1 VIQLA
6 RYLIRRFLVAIPTI
20 LITISLIF
28 FILRVLPGD
37 AALVVLGD
45 NASEVALENLRSQ
58 MGLNVSIWEQYI
70 VFLGNIFQGDLGV
83 SIASGIPVSELIAA
97 NFGHTMVLT
106 FASILVG
113 SIIGIPLGVF
123 SALKPNSWVDNIV
136 RAISMTWISIPP
148 FLLGI
153 ILILVFSLNIA
164 IFPSMGVG
172 EGLFGGLYHL
182 ALPSFTLGLILSGVM
197 MRFARASMLEE
208 LNHDYI
214 RTAKAKGV
222 PTYIVIFKHALRNSL
237 IPVIT
242 VIGLDI
248 TALISGAVITESIFS
263 RPGLGSLAIDAIVT
277 RDFAVLQGC
286 LILVAFLV
294 VVVNLLVDISY
305 SIANPKIR
313 PS

>member
-20 LITISLIF
+20 FITISLIF

-45 NASEVALENLRSQ
+45 NASDEALENLRNQ
-58 MGLNVSIWEQYI
+58 MGLNVPIWEQYF
-70 VFLGNIFQGDLGV
+70 VFLGNIFQGDFGV

-123 SALKPNSWVDNIV
+123 SALKPNSFVDNIV

-172 EGLFGGLYHL
+172 EGFFGGLYHL
-182 ALPSFTLGLILSGVM
+182 VLPSFTLGLILSGVM

>member
-20 LITISLIF
+20 FITISLIF

-45 NASEVALENLRSQ
+45 NASDEALENLRNQ
-58 MGLNVSIWEQYI
+58 MGLNVPIWEQYF
-70 VFLGNIFQGDLGV
+70 VFLGNILQGDFGV

-106 FASILVG
+106 FTSILVG
-113 SIIGIPLGVF
+113 SIIGIPFGVF
-123 SALKPNSWVDNIV
+123 SALKPNSWIDNIV
-136 RAISMTWISIPP
+136 RAVSMTWISIPP

-172 EGLFGGLYHL
+172 EGFFDGLYHL
-182 ALPSFTLGLILSGVM
+182 ALPAFTLGLILSGVM

-214 RTAKAKGV
+214 RTVQAKGV

-294 VVVNLLVDISY
+294 IVVNLLVDISY

>member
-20 LITISLIF
+20 FITISLIF

-45 NASEVALENLRSQ
+45 NASDEALENLRNQ
-58 MGLNVSIWEQYI
+58 MGLNVPIWEQYF
-70 VFLGNIFQGDLGV
+70 VFLGNIFQGDFGV

-123 SALKPNSWVDNIV
+123 SALKPNSLVDNIV
-136 RAISMTWISIPP
+136 RAFSMTWISIPP

-172 EGLFGGLYHL
+172 EGFFGGLYHL